1 MSRSFRIFYLSV
13 LTFAIV
19 FVNLFLVT
27 NYNLNMLS
35 RLKVAS
41 QVIEE
46 QKTASVS
53 VPDMKDYSNTKD
65 LDKM

>member
-1 MSRSFRIFYLSV
+1 MSRSFRIFSLSV
-13 LTFAIV
+13 LTFSIV

-46 QKTASVS
+46 QKSASVS
-53 VPDMKDYSNTKD
+53 VPDMTDYSNTED